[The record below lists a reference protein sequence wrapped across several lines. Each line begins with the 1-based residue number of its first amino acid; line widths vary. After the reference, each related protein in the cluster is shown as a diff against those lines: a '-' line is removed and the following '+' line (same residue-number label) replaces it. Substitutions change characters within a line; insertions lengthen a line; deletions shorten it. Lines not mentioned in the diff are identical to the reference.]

1 MSTRHENTDAD
12 ARLDKVLHE
21 LPIEIPPKNDLWLN
35 IGRAIATG
43 REPKARDSRQALFVR
58 LAIAASLVVV
68 SSLATSWWIT
78 QSESRQRA
86 LALNGEFTA
95 LVGPVILPASYDE
108 TKVPGA
114 RYLQDRAELVQALEK
129 QILLLPEETRQKV
142 ASDLLAIQR
151 ALQDISQELTG
162 DPGNIFLQQLLLTMY
177 QRELMLLDDLNQIT
191 AAVKA
196 QRTVI

>member
-1 MSTRHENTDAD
+1 MNTRHENTDED
-12 ARLDKVLHE
+12 ARLDKALNE
-21 LPIEIPPKNDLWLN
+21 LPIEIQPKNDLWLN
-35 IGRAIATG
+35 ISQAISKDRGR
-43 REPKARDSRQALFVR
+43 KARDSRQPLFVR

-68 SSLATSWWIT
+68 SSLATSWWIA
-78 QSESRQRA
+78 QSDSRQRA
-86 LALNGEFTA
+86 LAVNGEFTA

-129 QILLLPEETRQKV
+129 KIQLLPDETRRKV

-162 DPGNIFLQQLLLTMY
+162 DPGNVFLQQLLLTMY

-196 QRTVI
+196 QRTEI

>member
-1 MSTRHENTDAD
+1 M
-12 ARLDKVLHE
+12 
-21 LPIEIPPKNDLWLN
+21 
-35 IGRAIATG
+35 
-43 REPKARDSRQALFVR
+43 
-58 LAIAASLVVV
+58 VV
-68 SSLATSWWIT
+68 SSLATSWWIA
-78 QSESRQRA
+78 QSDSRQRA
-86 LALNGEFTA
+86 LAVNGEFTA

-108 TKVPGA
+108 TQVPGA

-129 QILLLPEETRQKV
+129 KILLLPEETRLKV

-151 ALQDISQELTG
+151 ALQDISRELTG
-162 DPGNIFLQQLLLTMY
+162 DPGNVFLQQLLLTMY

>member
-1 MSTRHENTDAD
+1 MNTRHENTDED
-12 ARLDKVLHE
+12 ARLDKALNE
-21 LPIEIPPKNDLWLN
+21 LPIEIQPKNDLWL
-35 IGRAIATG
+35 IISQAIANGWG
-43 REPKARDSRQALFVR
+43 RKARNSRRPLFVR

-68 SSLATSWWIT
+68 SSLATSWWIA
-78 QSESRQRA
+78 QSDSRQRA
-86 LALNGEFTA
+86 LAVNGEFTA

-108 TKVPGA
+108 TQVPGA

-129 QILLLPEETRQKV
+129 QILLLPEETRLKV

-151 ALQDISQELTG
+151 ALQDISRELTG

>member
-1 MSTRHENTDAD
+1 MNTRHENTDAD
-12 ARLDKVLHE
+12 ARLDKALNE
-21 LPIEIPPKNDLWLN
+21 LPIEIQPKNDLWL
-35 IGRAIATG
+35 IISQAIANGWG
-43 REPKARDSRQALFVR
+43 RKARDRRRPLFVR

-68 SSLATSWWIT
+68 SSLATSWWIA
-78 QSESRQRA
+78 QSDSRQRA
-86 LALNGEFTA
+86 LAVNGEFTR

-108 TKVPGA
+108 TQVPGA

-129 QILLLPEETRQKV
+129 QILLLPEETRLKV

-151 ALQDISQELTG
+151 ALQDISRELTG
-162 DPGNIFLQQLLLTMY
+162 DPGNVFLQQLLLTMY

>member
-12 ARLDKVLHE
+12 ARLDKALHE

-35 IGRAIATG
+35 IGQTIATG

-108 TKVPGA
+108 TQVPGA

-196 QRTVI
+196 RRTES

>member
-1 MSTRHENTDAD
+1 MNTRHENTDAD
-12 ARLDKVLHE
+12 AKLDKALNE
-21 LPIEIPPKNDLWLN
+21 LPIEIQPKNDLWLN
-35 IGRAIATG
+35 ISQAISNGRG
-43 REPKARDSRQALFVR
+43 RKARDSRPPLFVR

-68 SSLATSWWIT
+68 SSLATSWWIA
-78 QSESRQRA
+78 QSDSRQRA
-86 LALNGEFTA
+86 LAVNGEFTA

-108 TKVPGA
+108 TQVPGA

-129 QILLLPEETRQKV
+129 QILLLPEETRLKV

-151 ALQDISQELTG
+151 ALQDISRELTG
-162 DPGNIFLQQLLLTMY
+162 DPGNVLLQQLLLTMY

>member
-12 ARLDKVLHE
+12 ARLDKALHE

-108 TKVPGA
+108 TQVPGA

-162 DPGNIFLQQLLLTMY
+162 DPGNVFLQQLLLTMY

-196 QRTVI
+196 RRTES